1 MQEENNNMAAKI
13 NSMNILKNIMQND
26 IRKHEQEIINL
37 K

>member
-1 MQEENNNMAAKI
+1 MQEENTNMAAKI

-26 IRKHEQEIINL
+26 IRNHEQEIINL

>member
-1 MQEENNNMAAKI
+1 MQEENTNMAAKI